1 MIIGGKNFDTANHT
15 YIMGILNVTPDS
27 FSDGGKFNGM
37 DAAIAHAHRMVEEG
51 VDIIDVGGESTRPG
65 HIQIT
70 DEEEIARVTPIIE
83 VLKKEFDVPVSIDTY
98 KSHVAEAALQAGAD
112 LVNDIWGLKYD
123 KKMASVIAKYQAAC
137 CLMHNR
143 EKAEYQDF
151 LKDFMDDMK
160 ECVRLAKAAGI
171 EDDKIILDPGVGF
184 GKTYEMNLEIIDK
197 MEILNELGDPW
208 LIAKTIINAGV
219 PEEKNAYDSSEN
231 NDYQG
236 YGRRSDYDGMKVYR
250 VDTWWKKALLIVGV
264 IAVIGLILSLI
275 TGVVSLL
282 APVLV
287 PILIIAIII
296 NLLKR

>member
-1 MIIGGKNFDTANHT
+1 MNKTEFLQQLREALATDLSSRT
-15 YIMGILNVTPDS
+15 
-27 FSDGGKFNGM
+27 
-37 DAAIAHAHRMVEEG
+37 VEEN
-51 VDIIDVGGESTRPG
+51 IRYYSQYIS
-65 HIQIT
+65 
-70 DEEEIARVTPIIE
+70 DEER
-83 VLKKEFDVPVSIDTY
+83 K
-98 KSHVAEAALQAGAD
+98 
-112 LVNDIWGLKYD
+112 
-123 KKMASVIAKYQAAC
+123 
-137 CLMHNR
+137 
-143 EKAEYQDF
+143 
-151 LKDFMDDMK
+151 
-160 ECVRLAKAAGI
+160 
-171 EDDKIILDPGVGF
+171 
-184 GKTYEMNLEIIDK
+184 GKTEE
-197 MEILNELGDPW
+197 EILNELGDPW
-208 LIAKTIINAGV
+208 LIAKTIINTGV

>member
-1 MIIGGKNFDTANHT
+1 MNKTEFLQQLREALATDLSSRT
-15 YIMGILNVTPDS
+15 
-27 FSDGGKFNGM
+27 
-37 DAAIAHAHRMVEEG
+37 VEENIRYYSQYISDEERKG
-51 VDIIDVGGESTRPG
+51 RT
-65 HIQIT
+65 
-70 DEEEIARVTPIIE
+70 EEEI
-83 VLKKEFDVPVSIDTY
+83 LY
-98 KSHVAEAALQAGAD
+98 
-112 LVNDIWGLKYD
+112 
-123 KKMASVIAKYQAAC
+123 
-137 CLMHNR
+137 
-143 EKAEYQDF
+143 
-151 LKDFMDDMK
+151 
-160 ECVRLAKAAGI
+160 
-171 EDDKIILDPGVGF
+171 
-184 GKTYEMNLEIIDK
+184 
-197 MEILNELGDPW
+197 ELGDPW
-208 LIAKTIINAGV
+208 LIAKTIINTGV

>member
-1 MIIGGKNFDTANHT
+1 MNKTEFLQQLREALATDLSSRT
-15 YIMGILNVTPDS
+15 
-27 FSDGGKFNGM
+27 
-37 DAAIAHAHRMVEEG
+37 VEEN
-51 VDIIDVGGESTRPG
+51 IRYYSQYIS
-65 HIQIT
+65 
-70 DEEEIARVTPIIE
+70 DEERKGRTEE
-83 VLKKEFDVPVSIDTY
+83 
-98 KSHVAEAALQAGAD
+98 
-112 LVNDIWGLKYD
+112 
-123 KKMASVIAKYQAAC
+123 
-137 CLMHNR
+137 
-143 EKAEYQDF
+143 
-151 LKDFMDDMK
+151 
-160 ECVRLAKAAGI
+160 
-171 EDDKIILDPGVGF
+171 
-184 GKTYEMNLEIIDK
+184 
-197 MEILNELGDPW
+197 EILNELGAPW
-208 LIAKTIINAGV
+208 LIAKTIINTGV

>member
-1 MIIGGKNFDTANHT
+1 MNKTEFLQQLREALATDLSSRT
-15 YIMGILNVTPDS
+15 
-27 FSDGGKFNGM
+27 
-37 DAAIAHAHRMVEEG
+37 VEEN
-51 VDIIDVGGESTRPG
+51 IRYYSQYIS
-65 HIQIT
+65 
-70 DEEEIARVTPIIE
+70 DEERKGRTEE
-83 VLKKEFDVPVSIDTY
+83 
-98 KSHVAEAALQAGAD
+98 
-112 LVNDIWGLKYD
+112 
-123 KKMASVIAKYQAAC
+123 
-137 CLMHNR
+137 
-143 EKAEYQDF
+143 
-151 LKDFMDDMK
+151 
-160 ECVRLAKAAGI
+160 
-171 EDDKIILDPGVGF
+171 
-184 GKTYEMNLEIIDK
+184 
-197 MEILNELGDPW
+197 EILNELGYPW
-208 LIAKTIINAGV
+208 LIAKTIINTGV

>member
-1 MIIGGKNFDTANHT
+1 MNKTEFLQQLREALATDLSSRT
-15 YIMGILNVTPDS
+15 
-27 FSDGGKFNGM
+27 
-37 DAAIAHAHRMVEEG
+37 VEEN
-51 VDIIDVGGESTRPG
+51 IRYYSQYIS
-65 HIQIT
+65 
-70 DEEEIARVTPIIE
+70 DEEWKGRTEE
-83 VLKKEFDVPVSIDTY
+83 
-98 KSHVAEAALQAGAD
+98 
-112 LVNDIWGLKYD
+112 
-123 KKMASVIAKYQAAC
+123 
-137 CLMHNR
+137 
-143 EKAEYQDF
+143 
-151 LKDFMDDMK
+151 
-160 ECVRLAKAAGI
+160 
-171 EDDKIILDPGVGF
+171 
-184 GKTYEMNLEIIDK
+184 
-197 MEILNELGDPW
+197 EILNELGDPW
-208 LIAKTIINAGV
+208 LIAKTIINTGV

>member
-1 MIIGGKNFDTANHT
+1 MNKTEFLQQLREALATDLSSRT
-15 YIMGILNVTPDS
+15 
-27 FSDGGKFNGM
+27 
-37 DAAIAHAHRMVEEG
+37 VEEN
-51 VDIIDVGGESTRPG
+51 IRYYSQYIS
-65 HIQIT
+65 
-70 DEEEIARVTPIIE
+70 DEERKGRTEE
-83 VLKKEFDVPVSIDTY
+83 
-98 KSHVAEAALQAGAD
+98 
-112 LVNDIWGLKYD
+112 
-123 KKMASVIAKYQAAC
+123 
-137 CLMHNR
+137 
-143 EKAEYQDF
+143 
-151 LKDFMDDMK
+151 
-160 ECVRLAKAAGI
+160 
-171 EDDKIILDPGVGF
+171 
-184 GKTYEMNLEIIDK
+184 
-197 MEILNELGDPW
+197 EILNELGDPW
-208 LIAKTIINAGV
+208 LIAKTIINTGV

>member
-1 MIIGGKNFDTANHT
+1 MNKTEFLQQLREALATDLSSRT
-15 YIMGILNVTPDS
+15 
-27 FSDGGKFNGM
+27 
-37 DAAIAHAHRMVEEG
+37 VEEN
-51 VDIIDVGGESTRPG
+51 IRYYRQYIS
-65 HIQIT
+65 
-70 DEEEIARVTPIIE
+70 DEERKGRTEE
-83 VLKKEFDVPVSIDTY
+83 
-98 KSHVAEAALQAGAD
+98 
-112 LVNDIWGLKYD
+112 
-123 KKMASVIAKYQAAC
+123 
-137 CLMHNR
+137 
-143 EKAEYQDF
+143 
-151 LKDFMDDMK
+151 
-160 ECVRLAKAAGI
+160 
-171 EDDKIILDPGVGF
+171 
-184 GKTYEMNLEIIDK
+184 
-197 MEILNELGDPW
+197 EILNELGDPW
-208 LIAKTIINAGV
+208 LIAKTIINTGV